1 MLETNSCKGEP
12 QIKVEKVVLQ
22 HEEQRVR
29 EELTK
34 LSLKGKAE
42 LSPQGRRELASGD
55 ISV

>member
-1 MLETNSCKGEP
+1 M
-12 QIKVEKVVLQ
+12 VLQ